1 MTRDEQ
7 TNLAS
12 DIRAGLSARDAAR
25 NAEVQRPAILDEAA
39 PADPNARARFEE
51 ARETAERDY
60 VDTLLS
66 KGRLSPTETK
76 YLASKISEAI
86 RRGV

>member
-7 TNLAS
+7 TKLAS
-12 DIRAGLSARDAAR
+12 DIRAGLAARDAAR
-25 NAEVQRPAILDEAA
+25 NTDTQRPAILDEAA
-39 PADPNARARFEE
+39 PADPKARARFEE

-66 KGRLSPTETK
+66 KGRLNPTETK
-76 YLASKISEAI
+76 YLASMISEAI